1 MSVDIARYSTPE
13 MLALFSKEARFRAW
27 LEVELAVLRVRAER
41 GEIDAGV
48 PEGLIDTIV
57 IDPDEIDRIEREKTG
72 HDVIAFL
79 MHVSP
84 QLPMDLRPHF
94 HRKMTSYDVVDT
106 ALSLIMQRAA
116 KQISDRAMELL
127 ETLKA
132 MAERYKYSPM
142 IGRTHG
148 VHAEPITFGVKLANW
163 YQMLWRRYVMV
174 DEQIRA
180 VAVCKL
186 SGAVGMY
193 TIEPETEAA
202 VCRELGL
209 DQEVNTQIIGRDII
223 AEFMCSLGLLASV
236 IEHIAVN
243 IRSLV
248 RTEIREVQEGFRKG
262 KQRGSSAM
270 PHKRNP
276 IGSENMTGVARLV
289 RRSVNGAMETI
300 PSWDERSLD
309 NSSFERINI
318 AEACVFTDYMLKRMK
333 GILERLVVH
342 ENAMREH
349 IDLLKGLVYSQD
361 VQSLFA
367 AKTDM
372 PREDA
377 YEVVYLIAQD
387 CFDED
392 KDFLEALL
400 ASEQIMAALTED
412 ELRACFDLKAKIRH
426 VDDIFFLAFDRPEL
440 VDN

>member
-1 MSVDIARYSTPE
+1 
-13 MLALFSKEARFRAW
+13 
-27 LEVELAVLRVRAER
+27 
-41 GEIDAGV
+41 
-48 PEGLIDTIV
+48 
-57 IDPDEIDRIEREKTG
+57 
-72 HDVIAFL
+72 
-79 MHVSP
+79 
-84 QLPMDLRPHF
+84 
-94 HRKMTSYDVVDT
+94 
-106 ALSLIMQRAA
+106 
-116 KQISDRAMELL
+116 
-127 ETLKA
+127 
-132 MAERYKYSPM
+132 
-142 IGRTHG
+142 
-148 VHAEPITFGVKLANW
+148 
-163 YQMLWRRYVMV
+163 
-174 DEQIRA
+174 
-180 VAVCKL
+180 
-186 SGAVGMY
+186 
-193 TIEPETEAA
+193 
-202 VCRELGL
+202 
-209 DQEVNTQIIGRDII
+209 
-223 AEFMCSLGLLASV
+223 
-236 IEHIAVN
+236 
-243 IRSLV
+243 
-248 RTEIREVQEGFRKG
+248 
-262 KQRGSSAM
+262 
-270 PHKRNP
+270 
-276 IGSENMTGVARLV
+276 MTGVARLV